1 MTIEKMDSLGKLYKT
16 GKIGPN
22 YQKRSLNKL
31 KIHSFYYIGNYKI
44 FLPAQF

>member
-22 YQKRSLNKL
+22 YQNKIS
-31 KIHSFYYIGNYKI
+31 KQIENT
-44 FLPAQF
+44 QFC